1 MPFAVLIIVLHDCW
15 FLSLRSGQNQENMFF
30 SLKSYWF
37 RCVDVFTWPHVVLTM
52 TKVAFTGMKRFTL
65 HVLVKSKVFRINIV
79 SFQVSGK
86 VHQTLWNCSSSFSTP
101 KRLHFSLWR
110 KHLIILQS
118 VSRFNGQQLH
128 WNRFAVADCSMICF
142 LADCTICFR

>member
-1 MPFAVLIIVLHDCW
+1 
-15 FLSLRSGQNQENMFF
+15 MFF

-86 VHQTLWNCSSSFSTP
+86 VHQTL
-101 KRLHFSLWR
+101 
-110 KHLIILQS
+110 
-118 VSRFNGQQLH
+118 
-128 WNRFAVADCSMICF
+128 
-142 LADCTICFR
+142 